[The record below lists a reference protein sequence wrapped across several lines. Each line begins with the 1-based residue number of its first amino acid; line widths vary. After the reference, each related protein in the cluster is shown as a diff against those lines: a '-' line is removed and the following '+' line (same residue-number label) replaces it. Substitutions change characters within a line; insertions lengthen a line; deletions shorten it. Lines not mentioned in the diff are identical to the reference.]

1 MQASPPR
8 ARPRRDI
15 EADQG
20 AVARRTPT
28 PIRGGRQ
35 PHDQAN
41 SGQAR
46 RRPCI
51 LRRIKSPFRHTC
63 SLASPV
69 ATVYCCTPGGAAHR
83 THALGLTRLPANEA
97 DYGGHMNVLT
107 RSGSGAPTLD
117 ELLPTVGMPDRPK
130 RSPRRV
136 GQRGRRQARSR
147 RAHRSIHRSIIV
159 HGTVVEN
166 GSFHRASRFCEEE
179 ATVAPNRA
187 VSASRQGRKRSAVRC
202 PRAPK

>member
-1 MQASPPR
+1 
-8 ARPRRDI
+8 
-15 EADQG
+15 
-20 AVARRTPT
+20 
-28 PIRGGRQ
+28 
-35 PHDQAN
+35 
-41 SGQAR
+41 
-46 RRPCI
+46 
-51 LRRIKSPFRHTC
+51 
-63 SLASPV
+63 
-69 ATVYCCTPGGAAHR
+69 
-83 THALGLTRLPANEA
+83 
-97 DYGGHMNVLT
+97 MNVLT

-136 GQRGRRQARSR
+136 GRRGRRQARSR

-187 VSASRQGRKRSAVRC
+187 VSASRQGHKRSAVRC
-202 PRAPK
+202 PRAPEIVLLQK